1 MKSTHKVEKFDYSK
15 FEKDP
20 YWGSDVLKDY
30 HFWGVH
36 PKDNRFHIDT
46 KRYKKM
52 CKWIRIEE
60 FMPEGMFLN
69 RNSVYFVPA
78 KIHRNDYKVNI
89 FRDLLSELKEDWFNE
104 YKPIFDLI
112 KTPKQ
117 VEDETRTSEWMST
130 SCSDDCDEIDANAT
144 MAAIRRDSKYQE
156 VIRSLYC
163 QFITKVAVEVDRYTL
178 IVMTECGFKTNDF
191 DYKSFKAFTDG
202 LSKDKNSKKIKDL
215 AKYNAYTMLHKINNF
230 LKHNSLSAYSS
241 LKKTYPNNVRS
252 KENGTSEIDYEN
264 GMFAGDWLIIKDG
277 YIDKLLD
284 QLVVFFED
292 YCHTFLNEDLE
303 DSKWNYDDYF
313 RSAIKTMSHPD
324 EYFG

>member
-117 VEDETRTSEWMST
+117 VEDETRTSEWMFT

-163 QFITKVAVEVDRYTL
+163 QFITKVAVEMFKGFLDYLFLFRSEIRSFRIIAL
-178 IVMTECGFKTNDF
+178 WKIVVF
-191 DYKSFKAFTDG
+191 SFLDSEFS
-202 LSKDKNSKKIKDL
+202 LSFGDVQGRNVNAIFIKDVL
-215 AKYNAYTMLHKINNF
+215 PDFIIGRLHLYLCRLQIIDDDSRLILDF
-230 LKHNSLSAYSS
+230 SLGQQSYCVNEISS
-241 LKKTYPNNVRS
+241 FPDS
-252 KENGTSEIDYEN
+252 
-264 GMFAGDWLIIKDG
+264 
-277 YIDKLLD
+277 
-284 QLVVFFED
+284 
-292 YCHTFLNEDLE
+292 TFQRF
-303 DSKWNYDDYF
+303 S
-313 RSAIKTMSHPD
+313 S
-324 EYFG
+324 